1 MTVKASTQ
9 CATLATLT
17 RIVSPEV
24 EQVERRWRRF
34 EDIWSQSGF
43 KGSTVFS
50 NALSTDPQENSLE
63 DLRVLGGWGA
73 AQQDKDN
80 STFLRCSGWKKIKN
94 FKVPSCRV
102 LSHPFTSFHILS
114 HPFTSFHIISHPF
127 TSFHILSHPFTSLHP
142 LTDDWRFLKFQLG
155 KSNTLCVNR
164 RVSCVAS
171 CVVSGVV
178 SCSGLG
184 LVARS
189 SAMGRKDDEWR
200 VTSASGGGAR
210 RIWGIYEGSMRDQ
223 QDQHLWSKCIED
235 SRSYYVTIIQVSLK
249 LISSPGSFF

>member
-1 MTVKASTQ
+1 MEWNDGESIHPVCNLGNAEKNCFPWSWTSWTSLEK
-9 CATLATLT
+9 
-17 RIVSPEV
+17 I
-24 EQVERRWRRF
+24 WRYLKSKRVQGF
-34 EDIWSQSGF
+34 NSGF
-43 KGSTVFS
+43 KRAFNRSAGEFPGRFACARWMRRSTAGQGQFHVF
-50 NALSTDPQENSLE
+50 AL
-63 DLRVLGGWGA
+63 LRM
-73 AQQDKDN
+73 
-80 STFLRCSGWKKIKN
+80 KKIKN

-102 LSHPFTSFHILS
+102 
-114 HPFTSFHIISHPF
+114 
-127 TSFHILSHPFTSLHP
+127 LSHPFTSLHP

-210 RIWGIYEGSMRDQ
+210 RIWGIYEGST
-223 QDQHLWSKCIED
+223 
-235 SRSYYVTIIQVSLK
+235 RSAPLIQMYRR
-249 LISSPGSFF
+249 